1 MDCRRFLFAL
11 LTLVSL
17 SACDLVTDP
26 PELIQK
32 YSVIWDIQSRQPDGL
47 NPLLSYS
54 SSLRLMPGG
63 DILVSTANYTNDEYT
78 TRFLKLDA
86 SGSILQ
92 EASFKGYSAYPQVL
106 DDGRIVSLS
115 DSLRVFTSG
124 LQPLLVS
131 PKPFERFGL
140 MAYTPEVM
148 IYTDYTSSS
157 MSLAS
162 YDYTGNQLWSKP
174 ARALGCGGNSMR
186 IEPLAPNAGMFTRS
200 IGQNSDTLRFSVF
213 SIEDGKPVWSK
224 TYLGSSF
231 FGTSDPDALSRIG
244 VSSLLWMPRGESVWI
259 FGADAA
265 DEKILVRS
273 VSRDGIGRKFTIDL
287 IAHPFGSLPKGLRTV
302 DGGFLFGLNGDLTSD
317 AYAYRL
323 AKSDGRGNIGWVGT
337 FTTLGIDFLV
347 DMLEL
352 EDGTVIV
359 MTGLGT
365 VTAYRPQY

>member
-1 MDCRRFLFAL
+1 
-11 LTLVSL
+11 
-17 SACDLVTDP
+17 
-26 PELIQK
+26 
-32 YSVIWDIQSRQPDGL
+32 
-47 NPLLSYS
+47 
-54 SSLRLMPGG
+54 MPGG
-63 DILVSTANYTNDEYT
+63 DILVSTANYTNDGYT
-78 TRFLKLDA
+78 SRFVKLDA

-92 EASFKGYSAYPQVL
+92 EASFNGYLAYPQVL
-106 DDGRIVSLS
+106 ADGRIVSLS
-115 DSLRVFTSG
+115 DSLRIFTSD
-124 LQPLLVS
+124 LQQLPVS
-131 PKPFERFGL
+131 GKPFDRFGL
-140 MAYTPEVM
+140 MTYTPEVM
-148 IYTDYTSSS
+148 IYTDYTSNS
-157 MSLAS
+157 MALAA

-200 IGQNSDTLRFSVF
+200 IGQNTDTLRFSVF
-213 SIEDGKPVWSK
+213 TIGEGKPVWSK

-231 FGTSDPDALSRIG
+231 FGSTDPDALNRIS
-244 VSSLLWMPRGESVWI
+244 VSSLLWKPAGESVWI

-273 VSRDGIGRKFTIDL
+273 VSRDGIGRKFTADL
-287 IAHPFGSLPKGLRTV
+287 SAHPFGSLPKGLRTI

-352 EDGTVIV
+352 DDGTVIV
-359 MTGLGT
+359 MTGQGY